1 MISDEDLSLDNSIEF
16 QGLVQQIKCNNYLM
30 PLYEAV
36 INSIQS
42 IQIHKIKNGQ
52 IDIYI
57 ERNNEVQQKLSDE
70 FEGKI
75 EPIKNMVTI

>member
-1 MISDEDLSLDNSIEF
+1 MISDEDISLDNSIEF

-42 IQIHKIKNGQ
+42 IQINKIKNPTNLQ
-52 IDIYI
+52 L
-57 ERNNEVQQKLSDE
+57 QKMLQKCYHYSY
-70 FEGKI
+70 
-75 EPIKNMVTI
+75 